1 MIYTDIL
8 DSDKEL
14 LINNSSVIETKMI
27 ISDEKTTGN
36 FVNMEYVP
44 ESENKVDFANY
55 SSLSSD
61 ATFSFENDELVLTG
75 TNGHTSVKYDILD
88 LIKNNPNRLLGFY
101 SESHDFSKGNEAL
114 VQIYYYDGSD
124 HWSQLLYNNDE
135 NTFTIPNNTGEI
147 TSANFQIVSNNTET
161 VVDTSVTIKKPMVYL
176 DVAPTEYQLYV
187 KHGGE
192 YFLAGES
199 KQKTR
204 SGRNLYNYED
214 VIESSGG
221 YEGATVDEKGWITIA
236 YDNSNGTDTKYIN
249 YYTNNLNLKPSTN
262 YNIIVEIKEFTGTGY
277 LYFMSN
283 YTDAQGNSCG
293 QFVQSGGLDFDKMTN
308 GMIHQVIRITKPDF
322 TNVIQGLRS
331 FVQWEVG
338 KSGSITFRISVL
350 ENTSI
355 TADTFEY
362 EPFGVMPSPNY
373 PSKIINLYKA
383 GTYNTIINDKLFT
396 FTINDDLR
404 KVGNSADKVWINTT
418 ANTCQIEKNT
428 NVLTLDGSEEWTTPT
443 QIAYSLNKD
452 TYFPDHNMAAYR
464 TDRYLTTHFSN
475 VSGQENASVGNVWV
489 GGSYINFNFDNNV
502 GGIDNFK
509 TWLSTHNVE
518 VSYILNT
525 SQTINVPLTVNNTTV
540 LTQED
545 SIKTWTLEEEKHVP
559 DVGFIGQF
567 TAKMLTGELQNIS
580 DDFNIENKFITLL
593 MGISRYNSQLINWY
607 QLGSYLVTEPED
619 DEVKDNTSFEAFD
632 YGTLFNVNFNPDHTS
647 EMFQTSFKNI
657 IKNGGHFTALQL
669 AQYTCE
675 QVGVQL
681 GTTSFNNDSF
691 KIDSNQ
697 FIETDTCR
705 DVMKAIS
712 QLAYG
717 WVEIGWDNIC
727 YIVTPSL
734 DKENIT
740 INDTI
745 TYNEYYNLETQK
757 NKYGPITRVIVG
769 LENVQGEQDYQQSP
783 DLLLKYG
790 IKELPVWDNP
800 ITWTMPLR
808 HESLLGCE
816 SLFGLEYTPLK
827 TETIGHPWLKANQ
840 LIKVVNM
847 EGVELYTY
855 PFTKIIKYS
864 GHIRTEISSEA
875 KTDAESSVGYDKNFS
890 KNLKD
895 IYFRVNKE
903 LKEME
908 ALISDQNGDIEQL
921 KITMDG
927 LKNVIMDAGGNNI
940 LRNTGLSAMETIR
953 IDEQNSYQGFE
964 FWEGQAEKES
974 NFEAISK
981 ISIFPKSNE
990 YGNFRQQV
998 VSSNLTHTLSF
1009 QYRKNVALA
1018 KCSVKINETEY
1029 ALDEQTFT
1037 AFEKTFLVSTK
1048 LISVEFITDT
1058 EDALEIYD
1066 IMLNVGESSLLYSQN
1081 ENEITT
1087 DTVQIGKGI
1096 TIKQSNLD
1104 TTFKADAD
1112 GVRILNASGE
1122 ATSGYTGKGMWSDSA
1137 EINDNATISGLLIKR
1152 SGKQTW
1158 LTGI

>member
-55 SSLSSD
+55 SSLTSD
-61 ATFSFENDELVLTG
+61 ATFSFENDEIVLTG

-101 SESHDFSKGNEAL
+101 SESHDFSKGNKAL
-114 VQIYYYDGSD
+114 VEIYYYDGSD
-124 HWSQLLYNNDE
+124 HWSQLLYNNDRI
-135 NTFTIPNNTGEI
+135 TFTIPNNTGEI
-147 TSANFQIVSNNTET
+147 TSANVQIVSNSTAS
-161 VVDTSVTIKKPMVYL
+161 VVDTSITIKKPMVYL
-176 DVAPTEYQLYV
+176 DVAPTKYQPYV

-192 YFLAGES
+192 YFLTGES
-199 KQKTR
+199 KQETR
-204 SGRNLYNYED
+204 SGKNLYQTPESIVKEGITFAKKENGMFDIKGTGQSTIYEYVNNLLYVD
-214 VIESSGG
+214 IADTKFIDGETYTFSVNQPLPEGLEIMCEAYNGTTWLKHLLG
-221 YEGATVDEKGWITIA
+221 YYLHSTRQEVTSKIDLTNVTIIRFVLRVLNGYTIDIQNLGIMLEKG
-236 YDNSNGTDTKYIN
+236 
-249 YYTNNLNLKPSTN
+249 STA
-262 YNIIVEIKEFTGTGY
+262 T
-277 LYFMSN
+277 
-283 YTDAQGNSCG
+283 
-293 QFVQSGGLDFDKMTN
+293 
-308 GMIHQVIRITKPDF
+308 
-322 TNVIQGLRS
+322 
-331 FVQWEVG
+331 
-338 KSGSITFRISVL
+338 
-350 ENTSI
+350 
-355 TADTFEY
+355 EY
-362 EPFGVMPSPNY
+362 EQYGISPSPDY
-373 PSKIINLYKA
+373 PSEIINIYKA

-396 FTINDDLR
+396 FTIDDDLR
-404 KVGNSADKVWINTT
+404 KVGNIADKVWINTNN
-418 ANTCQIEKNT
+418 NTCQMEKSTDIITFN
-428 NVLTLDGSEEWTTPT
+428 GSEKEWFISAGEGVPCINLPEAKAPEQSWMVANILSTHYRVMKRNDIVDGY
-443 QIAYSLNKD
+443 IALSASNNIVINDAKNGATLND
-452 TYFPDHNMAAYR
+452 Y
-464 TDRYLTTHFSN
+464 
-475 VSGQENASVGNVWV
+475 
-489 GGSYINFNFDNNV
+489 
-502 GGIDNFK
+502 K
-509 TWLSTHNVE
+509 TWLSTNNIG
-518 VSYILNT
+518 ILYELKDI
-525 SQTINVPLTVNNTTV
+525 QTIDIPLTVNNTTV

-607 QLGSYLVTEPED
+607 QLGTYLVTEPED

-632 YGTLFNVNFNPDHTS
+632 YGTLFNVNFNPDYTS
-647 EMFQTSFKNI
+647 ENFQTSFNDT
-657 IKNGGHFTALQL
+657 IKNGNYFTALQL
-669 AQYTCE
+669 AQYVCE
-675 QVGVQL
+675 QVGVKL
-681 GTTSFNNDSF
+681 GTTYFNNDSF

-697 FIETDTCR
+697 FIETDSCR

-740 INDTI
+740 TNDTI
-745 TYNEYYNLETQK
+745 TYDEYYNLETQK
-757 NKYGPITRVIVG
+757 NKYGPITRVVVG

-783 DLLLKYG
+783 DLMLTHG
-790 IKELPVWDNP
+790 TKELPVWDNP

-808 HESLLGCE
+808 HESLAGCE
-816 SLFGLEYTPLK
+816 LLFGLEYTPLK
-827 TETIGHPWLKANQ
+827 METIGHPWLKANK

-847 EGVELYTY
+847 EGIELYTY
-855 PFTKIIKYS
+855 PFTKNIKYS

-875 KTDAESSVGYDKNFS
+875 KTDAESSVGYDKNVS

-940 LRNTGLSAMETIR
+940 LRNTGLSATETIR

-974 NFEAISK
+974 NFDAISK
-981 ISIFPKSNE
+981 ISIFPKTNE

-1029 ALDEQTFT
+1029 ALDEQIFT
-1037 AFEKTFLVSTK
+1037 TFEKTFLVSTK

-1058 EDALEIYD
+1058 ENALELYD

-1087 DTVQIGKGI
+1087 DTVQIGRGI

-1112 GVRILNASGE
+1112 GVRILNSSGE

-1137 EINDNATISGLLIKR
+1137 EINDNATISGLLIKK

>member
-55 SSLSSD
+55 SSLTSD
-61 ATFSFENDELVLTG
+61 ATFSFENDEVVLTG

-101 SESHDFSKGNEAL
+101 SESHDFSKGNKAL
-114 VQIYYYDGSD
+114 VEIYYYDGSD
-124 HWSQLLYNNDE
+124 HWSQLLYNNDKI
-135 NTFTIPNNTGEI
+135 TFTIPNNTGEI
-147 TSANFQIVSNNTET
+147 TSATFQIVSNSTAS
-161 VVDTSVTIKKPMVYL
+161 VVDTSITIKKPMVYL
-176 DVAPTEYQLYV
+176 DVAPTKYQSYV

-192 YFLAGES
+192 YFLTGES
-199 KQKTR
+199 KQETR
-204 SGRNLYNYED
+204 SGRNLYNYENTAKVTD
-214 VIESSGG
+214 GI
-221 YEGATVDEKGWITIA
+221 TTDENGWITA
-236 YDNSNGTDTKYIN
+236 VYDNTNGTAIKYLD
-249 YYTNNLNLKPSTN
+249 YFTRNLNIKPSTN
-262 YNIIVEIKEFTGTGY
+262 YNVFLEIKAVDGDGLIYVVSRYNEPTGRE
-277 LYFMSN
+277 L
-283 YTDAQGNSCG
+283 G
-293 QFVQSGGLDFDKMTN
+293 QFRDNHFYDFSVLSNNKIRQFIAISKDNLDSVMY
-308 GMIHQVIRITKPDF
+308 
-322 TNVIQGLRS
+322 GLRTLIK
-331 FVQWEVG
+331 FDIGQ
-338 KSGSITFRISVL
+338 KGSITFRISVL
-350 ENTSI
+350 EDTTITSG
-355 TADTFEY
+355 TFEY
-362 EPFGVMPSPNY
+362 EKYGVSPSPDY
-373 PSKIINLYKA
+373 PSEIINLYKA

-396 FTINDDLR
+396 FTIDEDLR
-404 KVGNSADKVWINTT
+404 KVGNIADKVWINTNN
-418 ANTCQIEKNT
+418 NTCQMEKSTDIITFN
-428 NVLTLDGSEEWTTPT
+428 GSEKEWFVSTGEGVPCINLPEAKAPEQSWMVANILSTHYRVMKRNNIVDGYIALSASNNIVINDAKNGTT
-443 QIAYSLNKD
+443 LND
-452 TYFPDHNMAAYR
+452 Y
-464 TDRYLTTHFSN
+464 
-475 VSGQENASVGNVWV
+475 
-489 GGSYINFNFDNNV
+489 
-502 GGIDNFK
+502 K
-509 TWLSTHNVE
+509 TWLSTNNIDVLYE
-518 VSYILNT
+518 LNAM
-525 SQTINVPLTVNNTTV
+525 QTIDVPLTVNNTIV

-607 QLGSYLVTEPED
+607 QLGTYLVIEPED

-632 YGTLFNVNFNPDHTS
+632 YGTLFNVNFNPDYTS
-647 EMFQTSFKNI
+647 ENFQTSFNST
-657 IKNGGHFTALQL
+657 IKNGDYFTALQL
-669 AQYTCE
+669 AQYACE
-675 QVGVQL
+675 QVGVKL
-681 GTTSFNNDSF
+681 GTTYFNNDSF

-740 INDTI
+740 ANDTI
-745 TYNEYYNLETQK
+745 TYDEYYNLETQK
-757 NKYGPITRVIVG
+757 NKYGPITRVVVG

-783 DLLLKYG
+783 DLMLIYG
-790 IKELPVWDNP
+790 TKELPVWDNP

-808 HESLLGCE
+808 HESLAGCE

-827 TETIGHPWLKANQ
+827 METIGHPWLKANK

-855 PFTKIIKYS
+855 PFTKTIKYS

-875 KTDAESSVGYDKNFS
+875 KTDAQNSVGYDKNVS

-921 KITMDG
+921 KITIDG
-927 LKNVIMDAGGNNI
+927 LKNIVMDAGGNNI
-940 LRNTGLSAMETIR
+940 LRNTGLSAKETIR
-953 IDEQNSYQGFE
+953 VDEENSYDGFE

-974 NFEAISK
+974 NFDAISK
-981 ISIFPKSNE
+981 ISIFPKSNQ

-998 VSSNLTHTLSF
+998 VSSNITHTLSF
-1009 QYRKNVALA
+1009 QYRKKVALA
-1018 KCSVKINETEY
+1018 KCAVKINETEY
-1029 ALDEQTFT
+1029 TLDEQTFT
-1037 AFEKTFLVSTK
+1037 TFEKTFLVNTK
-1048 LISVEFITDT
+1048 LINVEFITDT
-1058 EDALEIYD
+1058 ENALEIYD

-1112 GVRILNASGE
+1112 GVRILNSSGE

-1137 EINDNATISGLLIKR
+1137 EINDNAAISGLLIKK